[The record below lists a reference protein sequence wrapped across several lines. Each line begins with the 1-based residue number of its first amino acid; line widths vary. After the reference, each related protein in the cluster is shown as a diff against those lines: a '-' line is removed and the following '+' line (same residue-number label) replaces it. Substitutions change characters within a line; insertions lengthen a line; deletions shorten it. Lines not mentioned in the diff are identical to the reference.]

1 RARWPSWLANGRR
14 RGCSGIK
21 LAAFGTAPAD
31 AGGLAGFP
39 QHSPTDLPSP
49 QALLKLC
56 SSSPHSGQSSKKLQT
71 MRSSALTL
79 SALVLLAVA
88 LCGSGSQQIRTRS
101 GSGLAEPKLPRLCG
115 IRLIRKLYE
124 VCKDRGGAS
133 TTVVSCAASDAT
145 PLAAQLLKRTIGHSK
160 LKCLIPKD
168 DIVHHC
174 CTCGRCTLSY
184 MQLYCNY

>member
-1 RARWPSWLANGRR
+1 MGGGG
-14 RGCSGIK
+14 GCSGIK

-39 QHSPTDLPSP
+39 A
-49 QALLKLC
+49 ALTMTSLSTSSAFKLC

-88 LCGSGSQQIRTRS
+88 LCGSGLAADSNPVRLW
-101 GSGLAEPKLPRLCG
+101 LAEPKLPRLCG

-124 VCKDRGGAS
+124 VCKDRGGVYNGGLMRRVRRDTSSSSAQHS
-133 TTVVSCAASDAT
+133 WPALMLADLPPAAADLLHQPIRWETAACAN
-145 PLAAQLLKRTIGHSK
+145 PR
-160 LKCLIPKD
+160 
-168 DIVHHC
+168 
-174 CTCGRCTLSY
+174 
-184 MQLYCNY
+184 

>member
-1 RARWPSWLANGRR
+1 
-14 RGCSGIK
+14 
-21 LAAFGTAPAD
+21 
-31 AGGLAGFP
+31 GGLAGFP

-124 VCKDRGGAS
+124 VCKDRGGVYNGGLMRRVRRDTS
-133 TTVVSCAASDAT
+133 SSSVG
-145 PLAAQLLKRTIGHSK
+145 QLLKRTIGHSK